1 MRKELTDVTCICC
14 QRFFEDIVMEGK
26 QPSIPILG
34 ELVKMLWISTIKQL
48 EALSTTRNSDL
59 AHTAKLKTVY
69 LKKVRRELKQLRQSL
84 NDEHRYNPEEAA
96 TFIARKTFKCPPP
109 VEDCRLILITIDCL
123 SEVSLNTRN
132 LHSYKLYDA

>member
-1 MRKELTDVTCICC
+1 
-14 QRFFEDIVMEGK
+14 MEGK